1 MKYTLDKQRV
11 YFSQNHTKPV
21 EFRIQQLKKIKELLK
36 TNEKLLYDAIYMDF
50 KKSGFDTYLTEF
62 AVPINEL
69 DIAISHLKRWSKIKR
84 VRTDMVNFPGSSYI
98 IPEPLGVCLI
108 IGAWNYPINLTL
120 TPMISA
126 IAAGNT
132 VVLKPSELTINTSAA
147 LARIIN
153 EHFDPAFLTVVE
165 GGIAETTALLDNQ
178 FDKIFFTGSASVGKI
193 VYQAAARHLTPVTL
207 ELGGKSPVIIEKDA
221 NLSMAAR
228 RLVWAKFLNAG
239 QTCVAPD
246 YILVHQS
253 VEKELLEKLK
263 LEIQQSNFSLPNGNY
278 VQIINEKNLD
288 RLKGLID
295 KDKIYF
301 CGQTDK
307 EQLTISSTIL
317 SNVFPTDKIMNEEIF
332 GPIFPVVSY
341 DDLDSAIAFIK
352 SKSKPLSLYLFT
364 NNDAVRKKILSEIS
378 FGGGA
383 VNDAVMY
390 FSNSSLPFGGVGNSG
405 MGSYHGKAGFDT
417 FTHYKSVF
425 QKPNWLEL
433 NLKYY
438 PHTKRKLNLIK
449 FVMSLK

>member
-1 MKYTLDKQRV
+1 MNSIPDKQRA
-11 YFSQNHTKPV
+11 YFNQNHTKPV
-21 EFRIQQLKKIKELLK
+21 EFRIQQLKKLKELLK
-36 TNEKLLYDAIYMDF
+36 NNEKLLYDAIYLDF

-62 AVPINEL
+62 AVPNNEL
-69 DIAISHLKRWSKIKR
+69 DIAISHLKSWAKIKR

-132 VVLKPSELTINTSAA
+132 VVLKPSELTVHTSAA
-147 LARIIN
+147 LASIIN
-153 EHFDPAFLTVVE
+153 KHFDPAFLIVVE
-165 GGIAETTALLDNQ
+165 GGIAKTTALLDYP

-193 VYQAAARHLTPVTL
+193 VYQAAAKHLTPVTL
-207 ELGGKSPVIIEKDA
+207 ELGGKSPAIIEKDA
-221 NLSMAAR
+221 NLGMAAK

-263 LEIQQSNFSLPNGNY
+263 LEIRQSNFSLENGNY

-295 KDKIYF
+295 KDKIWVG
-301 CGQTDK
+301 GQIDTEQRTMTPTVLLDVLTTD
-307 EQLTISSTIL
+307 E
-317 SNVFPTDKIMNEEIF
+317 IMNEEIF

-341 DDLDSAIAFIK
+341 DDLDSAITFIK

-364 NNDAVRKKILSEIS
+364 NSDNVRKKILHEIS

-383 VNDAVMY
+383 VNEAVMH
-390 FSNSSLPFGGVGNSG
+390 FSNSRLPFGGVGNSG
-405 MGSYHGKAGFDT
+405 MGSYHGKAGFDC
-417 FTHYKSVF
+417 FSHFKSIY
-425 QKPNWLEL
+425 QKPNWFEL

-438 PHTKRKLNLIK
+438 PHTKRKLQLIK
-449 FVMSLK
+449 FVMGLK

>member
-1 MKYTLDKQRV
+1 MR
-11 YFSQNHTKPV
+11 
-21 EFRIQQLKKIKELLK
+21 

-62 AVPINEL
+62 AVPDNEL
-69 DIAISHLKRWSKIKR
+69 DIAISHIKRWAKIKR

-98 IPEPLGVCLI
+98 IPEPLGVCLV

-120 TPMISA
+120 TPLISA

-132 VVLKPSELTINTSAA
+132 VVLKPSELTVNTSAA
-147 LARIIN
+147 LAGVIN

-165 GGIAETTALLDNQ
+165 GGIAETTALLENK

-193 VYQAAARHLTPVTL
+193 VYQAAAKHLTPVTL
-207 ELGGKSPVIIEKDA
+207 ELGGKSPAIIEKDA
-221 NLSMAAR
+221 NLNMAAR

-253 VEKELLEKLK
+253 VEKDLLEKLK
-263 LEIQQSNFSLPNGNY
+263 LEIQRSNFSLANGNY

-288 RLKGLID
+288 RLKDLVDQG
-295 KDKIYF
+295 KIYLG
-301 CGQTDK
+301 GQTNK
-307 EQLTISSTIL
+307 EQRTVSPTVL
-317 SNVFPTDKIMNEEIF
+317 SNVLTTDKIMNEEIL

-341 DDLDSAIAFIK
+341 DDLESAIAFIK

-364 NNDAVRKKILSEIS
+364 NNDVVREKILSEIS

-390 FSNSSLPFGGVGNSG
+390 FSNSRLPFGGVGTAGWVVTMERPALKHSPITRAFFRNPIGSNSILN
-405 MGSYHGKAGFDT
+405 T
-417 FTHYKSVF
+417 F
-425 QKPNWLEL
+425 PIRNG
-433 NLKYY
+433 N
-438 PHTKRKLNLIK
+438 
-449 FVMSLK
+449 